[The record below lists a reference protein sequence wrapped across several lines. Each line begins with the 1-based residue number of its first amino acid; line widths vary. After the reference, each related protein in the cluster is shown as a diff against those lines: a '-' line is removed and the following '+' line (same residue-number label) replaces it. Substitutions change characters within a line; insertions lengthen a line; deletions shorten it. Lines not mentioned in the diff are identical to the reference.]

1 MKNVP
6 GTKMTT
12 PIGVHHMLHR
22 HFIVVCCLRQVYT
35 AFRLTWTMKYSI
47 QHTAA
52 LHTAAPYSSVD
63 RHNYDVEHSSA
74 RVINWNELTSR
85 RSLVDLRA
93 SDLYRASQGCRVLI
107 ITSRCCSPVNR
118 PPSTTP
124 ILDTIANVDCKQI
137 NKRLPTMAVYTRDR
151 MSPYS

>member
-1 MKNVP
+1 MWICSVTYEMKNVP
-6 GTKMTT
+6 GTKMAT

-22 HFIVVCCLRQVYT
+22 HFIVVCCLRQVY
-35 AFRLTWTMKYSI
+35 
-47 QHTAA
+47 AA
-52 LHTAAPYSSVD
+52 LYSSVD

-107 ITSRCCSPVNR
+107 IRPTSRCCSPVNR